1 MKRLLF
7 VWLSLSVCTGA
18 QTVPF
23 ELHHGFLI
31 VSRCSVGDLRN
42 LTAVVDTG
50 VTETTLDLRIAKRL
64 ALAMR
69 REDAIVGTRSAA
81 VQAVSIPKIQFGP
94 LHAEKLAG
102 IAADLSSLTYEMGI
116 RPDLL
121 VGMDLL
127 QLSKFVI
134 DYKAKTMVFGE
145 LPLLKYSAPILAES
159 RLLLLD
165 AVVDGKSLRFQIDTG
180 FNAILVYGGRL
191 RSPPLEGLDSRNS
204 AFGIP
209 LKARPSYI
217 RELKIGTWRAKG
229 ITAYVTDEAPSGDPG
244 FDGLLGPAALGVRRL
259 AFDFENHTVA
269 WQ

>member
-7 VWLSLSVCTGA
+7 VWLSLSVYTRA

-23 ELHHGFLI
+23 ELHQGFLI
-31 VSRCSVGDLRN
+31 VSRCSVGDLKN

-64 ALAMR
+64 ALTMR
-69 REDAIVGTRSAA
+69 REGATVGTRSAA
-81 VQAVSIPKIQFGP
+81 VQAVFIPKIEFGP
-94 LHAEKLAG
+94 LRVEKLSG
-102 IAADLSSLTYEMGI
+102 IAADLSPLTYEMGI
-116 RPDLL
+116 RPDIL
-121 VGMDLL
+121 VGVDLL
-127 QLSKFVI
+127 RLSKFVI
-134 DYKAKTMVFGE
+134 DYKAKTMIFGE
-145 LPLLKYSAPILAES
+145 VPLLKYSAPILAEA

-165 AVVDGKSLRFQIDTG
+165 AVVDGKSLRLQIDTG

-191 RSPPLEGLDSRNS
+191 RSSPSEELDSRNS

-209 LKARPSYI
+209 LKARPSHI

-244 FDGLLGPAALGVRRL
+244 FDGLLGPAALGVRLL
-259 AFDFENHTVA
+259 AFDFENHIVA